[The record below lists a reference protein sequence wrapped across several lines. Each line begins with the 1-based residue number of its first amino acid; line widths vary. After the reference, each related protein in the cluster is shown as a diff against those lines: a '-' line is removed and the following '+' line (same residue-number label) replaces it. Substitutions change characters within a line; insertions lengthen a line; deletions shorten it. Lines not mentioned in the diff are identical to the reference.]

1 MWESQV
7 LLTDGQV
14 FFPRVLRFSPTF
26 DERSARYKWN
36 ILERAVKPKSKK
48 KKKKK
53 KTTTKN
59 KKKEKTNVSK
69 DGFMIICL
77 LISVFLFGYN
87 NVVLLKRFGS
97 DLSKHQVS
105 IGPTAPGYA
114 VAFTN
119 SVDPYARRSDDFF
132 RSHITKTRLFKYI
145 DNFTSKNWKISDK
158 KLWYFSYFCSKH
170 RLWVLVRTASAR
182 RF

>member
-14 FFPRVLRFSPTF
+14 VFLRVLRFSPTF

-53 KTTTKN
+53 KDPLWKHAYSNTLKCYHQKN
-59 KKKEKTNVSK
+59 EN
-69 DGFMIICL
+69 FQIFF
-77 LISVFLFGYN
+77 FL
-87 NVVLLKRFGS
+87 S
-97 DLSKHQVS
+97 
-105 IGPTAPGYA
+105 
-114 VAFTN
+114 
-119 SVDPYARRSDDFF
+119 
-132 RSHITKTRLFKYI
+132 
-145 DNFTSKNWKISDK
+145 
-158 KLWYFSYFCSKH
+158 FSYFCSKH

-182 RF
+182 RFKRVPTIYVFSRNKKNNVYPCKPQFYYIKVGFKLAFAVAATTRKCGRGLLITGQLFTCLAGVC